1 MEKCNFLKI
10 LQCPDFENLWGDFWH
25 LFQPKKLDESD
36 GGFFFLRI
44 IFSSNVHANP
54 KYEINVE
61 CIKSARFCVNKHLLQ
76 LVSHGV
82 SSVETP
88 REIVLLKLVFN
99 KVDSHYIW
107 SIVLVPFS
115 IFFSFDFSG
124 CWEIC
129 SSTGCSSWKG
139 ERSSAWD
146 PHQHQGE
153 QFRHLESR
161 SLTCLRNL
169 FQGML
174 RCGGY
179 LQYRRLCN
187 SGQNPGA
194 YYPLQLSS
202 LNSKWH
208 YSIK

>member
-1 MEKCNFLKI
+1 MSIGRRRSGICQNE
-10 LQCPDFENLWGDFWH
+10 G
-25 LFQPKKLDESD
+25 ESEWTEH
-36 GGFFFLRI
+36 GSA
-44 IFSSNVHANP
+44 IFRTASHHH
-54 KYEINVE
+54 YHH
-61 CIKSARFCVNKHLLQ
+61 SARFCVNKHLLQ

-115 IFFSFDFSG
+115 IFFSLDFSG

-153 QFRHLESR
+153 QFRHLDLPEKFIP
-161 SLTCLRNL
+161 RNATMWRVPTVPQAVQFWPEPWCIL
-169 FQGML
+169 SFTTIFPQLEMA
-174 RCGGY
+174 
-179 LQYRRLCN
+179 LQH
-187 SGQNPGA
+187 
-194 YYPLQLSS
+194 
-202 LNSKWH
+202 KIVW
-208 YSIK
+208 